1 MSGPRSRRE
10 SLEREI
16 DAEIHAHLEM
26 AIADRMATGLPHDEA
41 RRLAL
46 EEFGDVE
53 RVRRA
58 TVAATRSWLD
68 PIHLFVEALMSKRT
82 RLITIAATGALAL
95 VGVLALPLDALMV
108 PRWND
113 HLSFAPHTPDIHG
126 TVRICV
132 SDFAV
137 MSDGVL
143 TFTVVDG
150 GRDYGWFEPGKRYVI
165 AADGFTLQ
173 ENNERCGR
181 TG

>member
-1 MSGPRSRRE
+1 MSPPVDRHE
-10 SLEREI
+10 SLESEL
-16 DAEIHAHLEM
+16 DAEIQAHLEM
-26 AIADRMATGLPHDEA
+26 SIED
-41 RRLAL
+41 RLAAGVRREEAVRLSL

-53 RVRRA
+53 RVKRA
-58 TVAATRSWLD
+58 AIAATRSWLD
-68 PIHLFVEALMSKRT
+68 PIHLFVEALMSKRA
-82 RLITIAATGALAL
+82 RLATIAAAGALAL
-95 VGVLALPLDALMV
+95 VGVVALPLDALMV

-113 HLSFAPHTPDIHG
+113 HLSFAPNTPDIRG
-126 TVRICV
+126 TIRICV
-132 SDFAV
+132 SDFDV

-181 TG
+181 AQ